1 MEEEGEEGGG
11 EEEEEG
17 DDGRRRGRREA
28 PAWPGGTDRTRECSH
43 GSPTPPAPRHKGAG
57 ARGVHQGQEGSGGI
71 GRT

>member
-11 EEEEEG
+11 EEEEG
-17 DDGRRRGRREA
+17 DDGRRGGGGRLPPGPEA
-28 PAWPGGTDRTRECSH
+28 PIGPGECSH